1 MWPVMFLI
9 LESLGSLEF
18 AFILVMA
25 LVFFGPR
32 KIPQVSR
39 AIGKNLASFRRAS
52 EEFKSTWDREVSLE
66 EFNMS
71 RIDLETDVTPR
82 QNSILDPEPIQP
94 SLPTIE
100 PVESD
105 RVVPRQYP
113 ASDSSAITQRGE
125 IAQPA
130 EPLSKRDWL

>member
-1 MWPVMFLI
+1 MFLI
-9 LESLGSLEF
+9 LESLGSTEF

-32 KIPQVSR
+32 KLPQLSR

-52 EEFKSTWDREVSLE
+52 EDFKSTWDREVSLE
-66 EFNMS
+66 ELNMS
-71 RIDLETDVTPR
+71 QIDLETNIAPR
-82 QNSILDPEPIQP
+82 QNSILDQEPTQP

-105 RVVPRQYP
+105 RVVPRQS
-113 ASDSSAITQRGE
+113 AALDTTATSQSSELIEPT
-125 IAQPA
+125 